1 LFECVNDFMLWSGR
15 FDRQLT
21 DLFAIQDEIS
31 RGIINNLRLK
41 LGAGRRRYETSVEA
55 YDLYLRARALALP
68 RMLPR
73 DYYAQAIAL
82 YEQAIAKDPAF
93 APAYAGLG
101 AAYAVRSIQ
110 FPFDHPLDELEKMRA
125 ASEKAIQLDPLLA
138 EAHDALGMAYARD
151 GQWQQAEKSF
161 RRAID
166 LDRNRSNTYTD
177 YSLWL
182 LHSIG
187 RDNEALHWLR
197 VSEKADPLSEK
208 VQQSLCEILI
218 SLGRYDEAVEHSLK
232 LEGDD
237 AKRQILARSRFWQG
251 RIAEAIQILANAPGL
266 TRNPQ
271 TWGFLGFAYTRSG
284 PREEAERMAAGSDY
298 PNEQALIFAGLGD
311 KDRTLEALGRM
322 TALGPQ
328 RVGMYLN
335 YPELALLRDDS
346 RTKALRRKIGLP
358 E

>member
-1 LFECVNDFMLWSGR
+1 MLWSGR

-73 DYYAQAIAL
+73 DYYAHAIAL

-187 RDNEALHWLR
+187 RDNEALQWLR
-197 VSEKADPLSEK
+197 VSEKADPF
-208 VQQSLCEILI
+208 Q
-218 SLGRYDEAVEHSLK
+218 
-232 LEGDD
+232 
-237 AKRQILARSRFWQG
+237 KRF
-251 RIAEAIQILANAPGL
+251 N
-266 TRNPQ
+266 NPCVK
-271 TWGFLGFAYTRSG
+271 Y
-284 PREEAERMAAGSDY
+284 
-298 PNEQALIFAGLGD
+298 
-311 KDRTLEALGRM
+311 
-322 TALGPQ
+322 
-328 RVGMYLN
+328 
-335 YPELALLRDDS
+335 
-346 RTKALRRKIGLP
+346 
-358 E
+358 